1 MNLRVRPLLARD
13 RVADG
18 SDRADTAAYSRV
30 IGTTI
35 GNYEV
40 QRLIAEGGM
49 GRVYL
54 AVHPGIGRHAAIKVL
69 SAGDAEDTQIVSRF
83 ITEAR
88 AANAIRHP
96 NIVDIY
102 DSGLIEGGSPY
113 IVMEYLEGETLKQV
127 LDRGPVALDDVL
139 DWGSQVAE
147 ALAAAHAHGV
157 IHRDVK
163 PDNLF
168 LVADPRRPGRK
179 QVKVLDFG
187 IAKLQ
192 RRTLEQ
198 VHKTQTGALLGTP
211 LYMSPEQ
218 CLSLKDID
226 SRSDIYSLGV
236 ILYEMVAGKRPFD
249 GDGLFVVI
257 SKHIADEP
265 VAPTTYRV
273 DLPPAVEAIIL
284 QAMAKAPAE
293 RQASMLEV
301 LTQLTSARGDPA
313 VASEVQP
320 CSPQARLEAAT
331 NRTFG
336 REQILAFLT
345 EIDGMLHEPVVMEI
359 IGGAAA
365 LLAHGARSATKDI
378 NSLSPFDARIVRL
391 VSSTTLK
398 IPLEQAPGPYA
409 PVSYEERRYKPD
421 LRFRNLV
428 VWVPE
433 RHDILMMKALR
444 AAKHDLQVIEEM
456 HSAKPFDL
464 EIIVERYNFSMRLA
478 IQALGGHQIFDQRI
492 QAILEMLFGGRYIRG
507 SGLLTMK

>member
-1 MNLRVRPLLARD
+1 M
-13 RVADG
+13 
-18 SDRADTAAYSRV
+18 

-49 GRVYL
+49 GKVYL
-54 AVHPGIGRHAAIKVL
+54 AVHPSIGRQAAVKVL
-69 SAGDAEDTQIVSRF
+69 SPGDAEDPQIVSRF

-88 AANAIRHP
+88 AANGIRHP

-102 DSGLIEGGSPY
+102 DSGVTEGGAPY
-113 IVMEYLEGETLKQV
+113 IVMEFLEGETLRQV
-127 LDRGPVALDDVL
+127 LDRGPVALDDML

-147 ALAAAHAHGV
+147 ALSAAHTHGV

-198 VHKTQTGALLGTP
+198 VHKTQTGTLLGTP

-218 CLSLKDID
+218 CLSLKDVD
-226 SRSDIYSLGV
+226 ARSDIYSLGV
-236 ILYEMVAGKRPFD
+236 ILYEMAAGKRPFD

-257 SKHIADEP
+257 SKHIAEEP
-265 VAPTTYRV
+265 VAPATYRT
-273 DLPPAVEAIIL
+273 DLPPTLEAIIL
-284 QAMAKAPAE
+284 QALAKDTAK
-293 RQASMLEV
+293 RQESMLEL
-301 LTQLTSARGDPA
+301 LTQLVSARAA

-320 CSPQARLEAAT
+320 SSPQAQLRPTAAT
-331 NRTFG
+331 KTFG

-345 EIDGMLHEPVVMEI
+345 EIDSMLREPVVVEI
-359 IGGAAA
+359 VGGAAA

-378 NSLSPFDARIVRL
+378 NSLAAFDDRIVQL
-391 VSSTTLK
+391 VPHTTLK
-398 IPLEQAPGPYA
+398 IPIVQTPGPYA
-409 PVSYEERRYKPD
+409 PITYEERRYKPD
-421 LRFRNLV
+421 LPLRNLIL
-428 VWVPE
+428 WVPE

-444 AAKHDLQVIEEM
+444 AAKQDLQVIEEM
-456 HSAKPFDL
+456 HKTKPFDL
-464 EIIVERYNFSMRLA
+464 ETIVERYNFSMRLA
-478 IQALGGHQIFDQRI
+478 IQALGGHQIFDQCIR
-492 QAILEMLFGGRYIRG
+492 AILEMLFGGRYVRA

>member
-1 MNLRVRPLLARD
+1 M
-13 RVADG
+13 
-18 SDRADTAAYSRV
+18 

-49 GRVYL
+49 GKVYL
-54 AVHPGIGRHAAIKVL
+54 AVHPGMGRQAAVKVL
-69 SAGDAEDTQIVSRF
+69 TAGDADDPQIVSRF
-83 ITEAR
+83 VTEAR

-102 DSGLIEGGSPY
+102 DSGVIEGGSPY

-127 LDRGPVALDDVL
+127 LDRGPVALDDML
-139 DWGSQVAE
+139 DWGSQLAE

-192 RRTLEQ
+192 RRSLEQ

-226 SRSDIYSLGV
+226 ARSDIYSLGV
-236 ILYEMVAGKRPFD
+236 ILYEMAAGKRPFD

-257 SKHIADEP
+257 SKHIADQP
-265 VAPTTYRV
+265 TPPTTYRAN
-273 DLPPAVEAIIL
+273 LPYPLEAIIL
-284 QAMAKAPAE
+284 QALAKDPAK
-293 RQASMLEV
+293 RQESMLEV
-301 LTQLTSARGDPA
+301 LTQLASVRGDA
-313 VASEVQP
+313 TVANEVQ
-320 CSPQARLEAAT
+320 SPQDQLEPAGRT
-331 NRTFG
+331 KTFG
-336 REQILAFLT
+336 RAQILAFLT
-345 EIDGMLHEPVVMEI
+345 EIDGMLHEPVVMEVV
-359 IGGAAA
+359 GGAAA
-365 LLAHGARSATKDI
+365 LLAHGARSETKDI
-378 NSLSPFDARIVRL
+378 NSLAPFDERIVRL
-391 VSSTTLK
+391 APRTTLN
-398 IPLEQAPGPYA
+398 IPLEQAPVPYA
-409 PVSYEERRYKPD
+409 PVTYEERRYKPD
-421 LRFRNLV
+421 LRLRNLV
-428 VWVPE
+428 LWVPE

-444 AAKHDLQVIEEM
+444 AARHDLQVIQEM
-456 HSAKPFDL
+456 HKAEPFDL
-464 EIIVERYNFSMRLA
+464 ETIVERYNFSMRLA

-492 QAILEMLFGGRYIRG
+492 RLVLQKLFGGKSIRG
-507 SGLLTMK
+507 SGLLTMR

>member
-1 MNLRVRPLLARD
+1 
-13 RVADG
+13 
-18 SDRADTAAYSRV
+18 V

-40 QRLIAEGGM
+40 QRLVGEGGM
-49 GRVYL
+49 GKVYL
-54 AVHPGIGRHAAIKVL
+54 AVHPGIGRQAAVKVL
-69 SAGDAEDTQIVSRF
+69 APGDAEDPQIVSRF

-102 DSGLIEGGSPY
+102 DSGVMEGGSPY
-113 IVMEYLEGETLKQV
+113 IVMEYLNGETLKQV
-127 LDRGPVALDDVL
+127 LDRGPVALDDML

-147 ALAAAHAHGV
+147 ALAAAHAQGV

-192 RRTLEQ
+192 RRSLEQ

-226 SRSDIYSLGV
+226 ARTDIYSLGV
-236 ILYEMVAGKRPFD
+236 ILYEMAAGRRPFD

-257 SKHIADEP
+257 SKHIADQP
-265 VAPTTYRV
+265 TPPTTYRAN
-273 DLPPAVEAIIL
+273 LPYTIEAIIL
-284 QAMAKAPAE
+284 QALTKDPAK
-293 RQASMLEV
+293 RQGSMLEV
-301 LTQLTSARGDPA
+301 LTQLASVRGDA
-313 VASEVQP
+313 TVASEVQSAQNQVEP
-320 CSPQARLEAAT
+320 AGPRT
-331 NRTFG
+331 TFG
-336 REQILAFLT
+336 REQILTFLT
-345 EIDGMLHEPVVMEI
+345 EIDDMLHEPVVVEI
-359 IGGAAA
+359 VGGAAA
-365 LLAHGARSATKDI
+365 LLAHGARSETKDI
-378 NSLSPFDARIVRL
+378 NSLAPFDERLVRL
-391 VSSTTLK
+391 APRTSLK
-398 IPLEQAPGPYA
+398 IPLEQAPVPYA
-409 PVSYEERRYKPD
+409 PVTYEERRYKPD
-421 LRFRNLV
+421 LRLRNLV
-428 VWVPE
+428 LWVPE

-444 AAKHDLQVIEEM
+444 AAKHDLQVIQEM
-456 HSAKPFDL
+456 HETTPFDL
-464 EIIVERYNFSMRLA
+464 ETIVERYNFSMRLA

-492 QAILEMLFGGRYIRG
+492 RLVLEKLFGGKYVRG
-507 SGLLTMK
+507 SGLLTMRRS